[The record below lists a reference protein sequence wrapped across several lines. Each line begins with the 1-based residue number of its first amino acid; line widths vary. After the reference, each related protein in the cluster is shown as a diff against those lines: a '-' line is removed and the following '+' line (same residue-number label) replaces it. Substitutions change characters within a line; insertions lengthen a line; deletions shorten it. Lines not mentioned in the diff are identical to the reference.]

1 MNHRNFVAGL
11 AATISLSALLG
22 GCGMAET
29 TAVTAAQA
37 EAAVEAAKEGEK
49 TKAKVEQDIA
59 AAQSKAAEARAAAD
73 EE

>member
-1 MNHRNFVAGL
+1 MPHRNLIATLLLPTLL
-11 AATISLSALLG
+11 A

-29 TAVTAAQA
+29 TAVTATQA

-49 TKAKVEQDIA
+49 LKVKIEDDIA
-59 AAQSKAAEARAAAD
+59 AIQSQAAEARAAA

>member
-1 MNHRNFVAGL
+1 MNPRAF
-11 AATISLSALLG
+11 AAVTALSLSTLIG

-49 TKAKVEQDIA
+49 MKAKVEQDIA
-59 AAQSKAAEARAAAD
+59 AAQAKAAETRAAA